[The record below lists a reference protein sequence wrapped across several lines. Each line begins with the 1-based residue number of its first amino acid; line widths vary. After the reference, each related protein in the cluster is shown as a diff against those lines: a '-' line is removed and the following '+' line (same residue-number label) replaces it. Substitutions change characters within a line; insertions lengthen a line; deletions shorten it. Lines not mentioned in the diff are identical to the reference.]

1 MNEIILPA
9 QQIPPDLAKQFFEH
23 NEAIASELVRAERR
37 SRRTAWTVAAAACAV
52 AVTACCALA
61 ALAPRHSVEWRLVRV
76 DSSTGQIDEVQSL
89 RAAPKTIDAANI
101 RALLYRYV
109 MEREGYAA
117 PEAAYD
123 FHAVSLMSTPEEQ
136 NLYADNVSGNNPR
149 SPQVMAGKDGFVRIH
164 IKSVAVLGPG
174 LGQVRFSREVVTPS
188 EPPKTTAWLAT
199 IGFAIKP
206 NAMMSNVDRLINP
219 VGFLV
224 SDYHVDPDTP

>member
-1 MNEIILPA
+1 MNEISLPA
-9 QQIPPDLAKQFFEH
+9 QQVPPDLAKEFFEH
-23 NEAIASELVRAERR
+23 TEAIAVELLRAERR
-37 SRRTAWTVAAAACAV
+37 SRRIAWTVAAAACAV
-52 AVTACCALA
+52 AVTACFALA
-61 ALAPRHSVEWRLVRV
+61 ALAPQHTVEWRLVRV

-149 SPQVMAGKDGFVRIH
+149 SPQVTAGKDGFVRIH

-188 EPPKTTAWLAT
+188 EQPKTTDWLAT

-206 NAMMSNVDRLINP
+206 NAMMSNADRLINP

-224 SDYHVDPDTP
+224 SGYHADPDTP